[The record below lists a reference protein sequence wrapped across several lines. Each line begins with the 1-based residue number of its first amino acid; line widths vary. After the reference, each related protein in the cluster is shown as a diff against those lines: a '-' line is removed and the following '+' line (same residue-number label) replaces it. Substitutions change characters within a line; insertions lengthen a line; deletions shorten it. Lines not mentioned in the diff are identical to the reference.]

1 MYAESRLTEVQSA
14 CLDVIKSEQRGCTA
28 HEVYCRLGY
37 AYTPDEV
44 NTAMRKLRSMELI
57 RKNRTFIDHSRQNQ
71 SYWMYWKYC
80 QIKVVGGFSE

>member
-28 HEVYCRLGY
+28 HEVYCRLGC

-44 NTAMRKLRSMELI
+44 NSAMRRLRSMELI
-57 RKNRTFIDHSRQNQ
+57 RKNRDIVSKKPSNGCRWQ
-71 SYWMYWKYC
+71 YWKFC
-80 QIKVVGGFSE
+80 PIKIIREVSE

>member
-57 RKNRTFIDHSRQNQ
+57 RKNRDSAPKSSNGCCWQ
-71 SYWMYWKYC
+71 YWQYC
-80 QIKVVGGFSE
+80 PIKSIRGVSE

>member
-28 HEVYCRLGY
+28 HEVYCRLGC

-57 RKNRTFIDHSRQNQ
+57 RKNRAFMNPSCQNQ
-71 SYWMYWKYC
+71 CCWMYWKYC
-80 QIKVVGGFSE
+80 PIKSIKGVSE